1 MARLAGELGFEF
13 PVAIDAGWRTL
24 RAWWLDDHER
34 GWTSVS
40 FLLDRQ
46 GVIRHVHPGG
56 QYVQGSLE
64 HAALEAAIE
73 RLLAPA
79 QPGGRA
85 TRRAQAS
92 GG

>member
-1 MARLAGELGFEF
+1 RWADELGFEF

-24 RAWWLDDHER
+24 RAWWLDGR
-34 GWTSVS
+34 PRAWTSVS

-56 QYVQGSLE
+56 QYVQGGAE

-73 RLLAPA
+73 RLLAQPA
-79 QPGGRA
+79 GR
-85 TRRAQAS
+85 
-92 GG
+92 